1 MSSNKGAYL
10 MARLTTKGL
19 SPELIFG
26 GKPELE
32 KMDIAAACSRLDSL
46 PFHLIMA
53 KYCDDVKSALDAIG
67 ELQEVICAK
76 SQDLAELPVCRRSAV
91 AAAMIQEFVS
101 AKRCGSCKGRG
112 EKLEQSSV
120 KPCKPCNGT
129 GIKSVSIHA
138 RAKNSGIPDQTFRAH
153 NLNRP
158 YQDIMDHLLDLEISA
173 LSRISRRA
181 A

>member
-1 MSSNKGAYL
+1 

-32 KMDIAAACSRLDSL
+32 KMDIAAACSRLESL

-67 ELQEVICAK
+67 ELQEVICQR
-76 SQDLAELPVCRRSAV
+76 SPQLAALPVCRRAAV
-91 AAAMIQEFVS
+91 AAAMVQEFVS
-101 AKRCGSCKGRG
+101 SRRCGSCKGRG
-112 EKLEQSSV
+112 EKVEGSSV
-120 KPCKPCNGT
+120 KPCKACG
-129 GIKSVSIHA
+129 GSGLKSISIHA
-138 RAKNSGIPDQTFRAH
+138 RAKASGIPDATFRAQRI
-153 NLNRP
+153 NEP
-158 YQDIMDHLLDLEISA
+158 YQDIMESMQDMEMAA